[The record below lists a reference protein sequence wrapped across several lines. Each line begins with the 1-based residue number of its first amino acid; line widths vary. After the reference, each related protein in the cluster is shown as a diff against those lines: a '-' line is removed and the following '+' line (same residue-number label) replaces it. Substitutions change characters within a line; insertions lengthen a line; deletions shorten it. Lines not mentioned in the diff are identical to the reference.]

1 MALFVFDVN
10 RRKELEN
17 DLDFLSFLLI
27 FPFTSKRRL
36 V

>member
-10 RRKELEN
+10 RRKELNN
-17 DLDFLSFLLI
+17 DLNVLNFLLI